1 MIKPT
6 NIFNT
11 VLIEESNFHNAW
23 ASSLYHILK
32 DGIQIRASEGSPTM
46 TLEKTVVIDMNYE
59 AIKQIENMETHPR
72 CPFGSKSTEAYEYEF
87 TYEFVE
93 KHNKLPLDKQ
103 FAYLYM
109 DRFINYPHVVAAGD
123 NVITHIDQLAM
134 LATIIREDG
143 ISRRHQIITWIPW
156 KDMTAEN
163 PPCLQRVQVRALET
177 KEQSEGDVIPL
188 EAQFDWRSRD
198 FYGGW
203 QLNKIG
209 LVGMLN
215 RYVCKDEFEL
225 VRIVDISKS
234 GHIYENDIDKAKL
247 VKKVPVF

>member
-1 MIKPT
+1 MIKST
-6 NIFNT
+6 NPFNA

-23 ASSLYHILK
+23 ASAMYHILK
-32 DGIQIRASEGSPTM
+32 DDVLIRASEESLTM
-46 TLEKTVVIDMNYE
+46 TLEKTVVIEMNRE
-59 AIKQIENMETHPR
+59 AIKQIENMETHPL
-72 CPFGSKSTEAYEYEF
+72 CPFGDKATEAYASEF

-93 KHNKLPLDKQ
+93 KHNKLHVDDQ

-109 DRFINYPHVVAAGD
+109 DRFINYPHIVSAGD
-123 NVITHIDQLAM
+123 NVTTHLDQLAM
-134 LATIIREDG
+134 LAMLIRKDG
-143 ISRRHQIITWIPW
+143 ISRRHQMITWIPW
-156 KDMTAEN
+156 KDMTAKN

-177 KEQSEGDVIPL
+177 KEQAGDGVIPL
-188 EAQFDWRSRD
+188 EAQFDWKSRD
-198 FYGGW
+198 FYGAW

-234 GHIYENDIDKAKL
+234 GHVYENDIDKAKL